1 MERKKSELFVSSTTD
16 NCFVSQHQRRRVK
29 WEVTEYTIFQ
39 LFLSLKI
46 MRHYVNLILKW
57 NQNHRCIRQC
67 NMQNRKLKDIK
78 CDRYFV
84 NEISLFVKE
93 YVSWLMIAIFSD
105 SSEKKRI
112 KKLCQ
117 LIFIL
122 CHAVITE

>member
-1 MERKKSELFVSSTTD
+1 
-16 NCFVSQHQRRRVK
+16 
-29 WEVTEYTIFQ
+29 
-39 LFLSLKI
+39 

-57 NQNHRCIRQC
+57 NQNHRCILQC

-93 YVSWLMIAIFSD
+93 CVSWLMIAIFSV